1 MFSFVYAL
9 EIPGRS
15 FYKINNLFSNG
26 SPGSTLGG
34 TKISFVRLFAF
45 YSLAP
50 VLAFGLLAPVAGA
63 QQLEAGVSS
72 SAVAPETSADPSA
85 APPAPATPKSNG
97 ALYGTVLDSNN
108 GVIAGAKVTLSGPV
122 TRTVTSDSGGNF
134 SFTGLPAGTFSIQV
148 SGPGMSPASVP
159 AVELRQGGVRF
170 LPPIVLQVAAASTS
184 VKVYA
189 NPEQLAEEQLELQ
202 LHQKVLG
209 FLPNYYSSYDW
220 NAVHLWPKQK
230 LKIGYRSELDPV
242 TFVII
247 AGEAGLDQM
256 SNRYAG
262 YGSGIQGY
270 AKRYGADYTT
280 DFTGTMIG
288 DVVLPSLFHQDP
300 RYFLKGS
307 GSFGSRTGYAL
318 SRTFI
323 VRGDNKRPQ
332 FAYSRVLGDLA
343 AGAIANTYYPAD
355 SRGVRLVFT
364 SAAVDLG
371 ANAAT
376 NLIRE
381 FILPGLTSHVPK
393 GIKAKSPIQIH
404 F

>member
-1 MFSFVYAL
+1 MSFRFCAL
-9 EIPGRS
+9 A
-15 FYKINNLFSNG
+15 
-26 SPGSTLGG
+26 SPWRGFHAVRTFIRKTSKPFWQPAHPSL
-34 TKISFVRLFAF
+34 SRFVFC
-45 YSLAP
+45 SLAMAAAAG
-50 VLAFGLLAPVAGA
+50 VLIPRAAA
-63 QQLEAGVSS
+63 QQLEAASGPVP
-72 SAVAPETSADPSA
+72 AETPSADPSA
-85 APPAPATPKSNG
+85 PALGTAQAKTNG

-108 GVIAGAKVTLSGPV
+108 GVIPGATVKLSGPV
-122 TRTVTSDSGGNF
+122 NRTVTSDSGGNF
-134 SFTGLPAGTFSIQV
+134 SFTGLPAGTFNLQV
-148 SGPGMSPASVP
+148 SGTGMNPAKLPDVQ
-159 AVELRQGGVRF
+159 LRQGGVRF
-170 LPPIVLQVAAASTS
+170 LPPIVLQVAASITS

-189 NPEQLAEEQLELQ
+189 NPEELAEEQLQLQ

-230 LKIGYRSELDPV
+230 FMLGYRSEFDPV
-242 TFVII
+242 TFAII
-247 AGEAGLDQM
+247 AGEATLDQM
-256 SNRYAG
+256 SGRYPG

-270 AKRYGADYTT
+270 AKRYGADYATN
-280 DFTGTMIG
+280 FVGTMIG
-288 DVVLPSLFHQDP
+288 DVALPTLFHQDP

-307 GSFGSRTGYAL
+307 GSFGSRAAYAL
-318 SRTFI
+318 SRTVV
-323 VRGDNKRPQ
+323 VRGDDKQPQ
-332 FAYSRVLGDLA
+332 FAYSRILGDIA

-393 GIKAKSPIQIH
+393 GIRKSSPIQIH